1 MPFVMHGGT
10 RQPGP
15 ADARA
20 GDPKAGWPAGQLGRR
35 SGGRAGGRA
44 GPAEHPFIHACTCTF
59 IYAFIHLPIP
69 PAIHRLCRS
78 HNSHCFRYCQNKPT
92 VRSADWERGRQALRA
107 EGGWGGPWRGK
118 GTAVVIRATLVVKH
132 GFFPGLHPFVY
143 PGFIPS
149 AGGRASAGRA
159 GGSGGWTGR
168 LGGRIGRAGRAGV
181 SKEVKIG
188 ILAGNHFPRL
198 ILSRAGLTPARDKIN
213 PAKRGLCRSTL
224 NLFSD
229 GGR

>member
-1 MPFVMHGGT
+1 MAEPASPGRRTHGRAT
-10 RQPGP
+10 R
-15 ADARA
+15 R
-20 GDPKAGWPAGQLGRR
+20 PAGRPA
-35 SGGRAGGRA
+35 SWAGGQAGGRTSGA
-44 GPAEHPFIHACTCTF
+44 GGTSVHACTCTF

-92 VRSADWERGRQALRA
+92 VRSADWERGRQAPRA
-107 EGGWGGPWRGK
+107 EGGWGGRWRGK

-132 GFFPGLHPFVY
+132 GFFPGLHRFVY

-149 AGGRASAGRA
+149 VGGRASAGRA
-159 GGSGGWTGR
+159 GGSGGCA
-168 LGGRIGRAGRAGV
+168 GGSVGRAGRFGV
-181 SKEVKIG
+181 YKEEKIG

-213 PAKRGLCRSTL
+213 LGI
-224 NLFSD
+224 
-229 GGR
+229 

>member
-1 MPFVMHGGT
+1 MLCFPFFFKLANFSSSPPFLFTPSTANNSDKLHDANHAICYAW
-10 RQPGP
+10 RNPP
-15 ADARA
+15 A
-20 GDPKAGWPAGQLGRR
+20 
-35 SGGRAGGRA
+35 RAGGRTGGRPEGRLAGRPA
-44 GPAEHPFIHACTCTF
+44 GPAVRRAGGRTSGAGGTSVHACTCTF

-69 PAIHRLCRS
+69 PAIHRLCRP

-107 EGGWGGPWRGK
+107 EGGCGGRWRGK

-168 LGGRIGRAGRAGV
+168 LGGRAGRAGG
-181 SKEVKIG
+181 S
-188 ILAGNHFPRL
+188 
-198 ILSRAGLTPARDKIN
+198 
-213 PAKRGLCRSTL
+213 
-224 NLFSD
+224 
-229 GGR
+229 GGRVGPGCRKR